1 MEPKFCLLRA
11 WYQAWSDLWG
21 GTPATI
27 LSGCSRIPFSLLTL
41 VIVLLS
47 ASPHGLTKSYS
58 SISTVSSCISSDS
71 ADSLDWLVSFL
82 LGFLCLYASWEIN
95 TQRSNCVSLT
105 YTQFQLNSARLL
117 AEGFKE
123 ERKRLI

>member
-27 LSGCSRIPFSLLTL
+27 LSGRSRIPFSLLTL

-58 SISTVSSCISSDS
+58 SISTVNSCISSDS

-82 LGFLCLYASWEIN
+82 LGFL
-95 TQRSNCVSLT
+95 V
-105 YTQFQLNSARLL
+105 YTLPGKSILKGATVYL
-117 AEGFKE
+117 
-123 ERKRLI
+123 